1 MFKFDNSK
9 TKWNKVRVSYWNN
22 SDIPII
28 DVNGVFLWNTS
39 DDGVEM
45 TQLPGTDIWAIK
57 LPYYAQYIR
66 FSGAKDSVDYET
78 NDINF
83 DAKEKCGMMYVV
95 NTSDKPEWG
104 VYSKG
109 SWVPYDGTS
118 LIPLK
123 NLSTISNE
131 NIVEG
136 NFVVINGLASGG
148 NPDYKYR
155 MVYRHIDDEKWTVAQ
170 DYDTNRLV
178 IITPKKTGTY
188 DVIVRVKG
196 RGGKVVSKEFRFNVI
211 PKYKN
216 TSSLVSKSV
225 YFGEKAKIK
234 CSAKD
239 GAGDDKYAVLYKK
252 STDTEWTQ
260 ARDYSSAQ
268 TAEFVLPSLGFYDII
283 VKAKDGMGRM
293 VKKEFS
299 VKVIPQLGIST
310 SVSSTKIKYGE
321 SLKVKIN
328 GSGGAGGYSY
338 SVKYKT
344 AEEESWT
351 IVQDYDQNNVIT
363 FKPEKIGKISI
374 RAIVQDW
381 NGRKTAKTFTVT
393 VGEALRNLS
402 VISPDTVFLGGS
414 VTVTAK
420 ADGGAGSYKYA
431 VSYKK
436 SSSDKW
442 SAVQGYSDNSSIV
455 ITPGY
460 IGSYDILVKV
470 KDSAGAVQQKIFTVK
485 VNAPLRNT
493 SKLSAES
500 ISLGKSVTVNAR
512 ASGGEGNY
520 RYAVSYKKSSSEK
533 WSAVQG
539 YASNDKVVVTPKS
552 KAAYDIRVIVKDSAG
567 NVSEKIF
574 NLTVR

>member
-1 MFKFDNSK
+1 M
-9 TKWNKVRVSYWNN
+9 VSPE
-22 SDIPII
+22 S
-28 DVNGVFLWNTS
+28 
-39 DDGVEM
+39 
-45 TQLPGTDIWAIK
+45 
-57 LPYYAQYIR
+57 QY
-66 FSGAKDSVDYET
+66 
-78 NDINF
+78 
-83 DAKEKCGMMYVV
+83 C
-95 NTSDKPEWG
+95 
-104 VYSKG
+104 
-109 SWVPYDGTS
+109 
-118 LIPLK
+118 
-123 NLSTISNE
+123 
-131 NIVEG
+131 
-136 NFVVINGLASGG
+136 
-148 NPDYKYR
+148 
-155 MVYRHIDDEKWTVAQ
+155 
-170 DYDTNRLV
+170 
-178 IITPKKTGTY
+178 
-188 DVIVRVKG
+188 
-196 RGGKVVSKEFRFNVI
+196 
-211 PKYKN
+211 
-216 TSSLVSKSV
+216 
-225 YFGEKAKIK
+225 YFGEKTKIK
-234 CSAKD
+234 CSAED
-239 GAGDDKYAVLYKK
+239 SAGGDKYAVFYKK
-252 STDTEWTQ
+252 ITDTEWTQ
-260 ARDYSSAQ
+260 ARDYSTVP
-268 TAEFVLPSLGFYDII
+268 TAEFVLPYLGIYDIL
-283 VKAKDGMGRM
+283 VKAKDNLGRM

-299 VKVIPQLGIST
+299 VKVIPQLGIT
-310 SVSSTKIKYGE
+310 ASVSSTKIKYGE

-351 IVQDYDQNNVIT
+351 TVQGYDKNNVIT

-420 ADGGAGSYKYA
+420 ADGGTGSYKYA

-436 SSSDKW
+436 SSSEKW

-485 VNAPLRNT
+485 VNSPLRNT

-552 KAAYDIRVIVKDSAG
+552 KATYDIRVIVKDSAG

-574 NLTVR
+574 KVSVK